1 MIALRFGY
9 RTGWDNHNVSLG
21 LGVNVKNFRLDYAIV
36 PFYSELGDTHRVS
49 LGIML

>member
-1 MIALRFGY
+1 
-9 RTGWDNHNVSLG
+9 VSLG